1 MDPDRDNERWVWMRG
16 GQAARD
22 LPQDREDCRLDQQPD
37 LFSYSL
43 EPLYF
48 EEKHRMDQFPY
59 LVERMIFN
67 MEDRWMNTEQ
77 SDHRA

>member
-1 MDPDRDNERWVWMRG
+1 MRG

-67 MEDRWMNTEQ
+67 MEDRWMNTE
-77 SDHRA
+77 HRA

>member
-1 MDPDRDNERWVWMRG
+1 MRG

-37 LFSYSL
+37 LLSYSL

-59 LVERMIFN
+59 LVFGEN
-67 MEDRWMNTEQ
+67 DLHVEDRWMNTEQ